1 MALSILSNQSAS
13 KAASSLHQSS
23 KALQKSLTRLSSG
36 KKINSPA
43 DDSGGL
49 AVSMKLSSAIG
60 RNKSVISN
68 IQNAISFA
76 EVQDGALGSSAKIID
91 RMSELKT
98 LSTDV
103 IKSASDIENYN
114 VEFKALQEQLHS
126 IATEKFNGIS
136 LFGQGPQAGGA
147 GLDFETGAGNPVQVV
162 NITVFTTDQGSAGAA
177 VMMSKALLL
186 SGLTFTSTSNTVNV
200 AHDTGGT
207 SVALARD
214 KNTAKLDIADLSIA
228 FFSKAIENISSMR
241 ASNGAAMARL
251 QLGEDHAR
259 LTKANLEAANS
270 RIMDVDVAEESTR
283 FAKYNILTQAS
294 AAMLSQANQASS
306 TALLLL

>member
-68 IQNAISFA
+68 IQNALSFA
-76 EVQDGALGSSAKIID
+76 EVQDGALGSSVKIID

-126 IATEKFNGIS
+126 ITTEKFNGIS
-136 LFGQGPQAGGA
+136 LFGRGAQAGGA
-147 GLDFETGAGNPVQVV
+147 DLAFGGATSVDVS
-162 NITVFTTDQGSAGAA
+162 VFTTDQGSAGAA
-177 VMMSKALLL
+177 VMLSKELLL
-186 SGLTFTSTSNTVNV
+186 SALTFNNNGVAAVSNLAFGAASSITIANDK
-200 AHDTGGT
+200 DTT
-207 SVALARD
+207 
-214 KNTAKLDIADLSIA
+214 KIEITALSIA
-228 FFSKAIENISSMR
+228 NFTKAIENISSMR
-241 ASNGAAMARL
+241 ASNGASMARL